1 MNKRLSSIVSILL
14 RKNDYVTIDSI
25 SKELKVCNK
34 TIRNDLVTLDNWLRE
49 MSLDLDKKPGVG
61 VAILGDEDIK
71 LRILNDVVSKENV
84 IESYSPEDR
93 KLYILKK
100 LFSSNSTIKLQSLS
114 KELYVSR
121 ATIHKDLISVE
132 VWLKRHKISLIRNSD
147 YFLFIEGKEKN
158 IRKAICSLIQMEME
172 FTNLSKLLQSNDK
185 TTSEPQFTSIE
196 NLIDIDFINL
206 QNIVLSVDSL
216 SKYNLSDDSLMQLL
230 ILIAVSM
237 RRIETGHSLTLS
249 HDFLE
254 ELRSLKEFNMAKD
267 LTSSLE
273 ANFDAPWSDDEAGH
287 ILVNILGSKTN
298 IASHDS
304 FLKEG
309 LSDIYNNEATTIAKE
324 LISCWENDLK
334 IPLTKDSKLLC
345 SLRSHLNPAITRIKY
360 GLPLNN
366 PLLSDIYDTYPN
378 TFKTVKRSAYIFK
391 RILDV
396 DINDDE
402 IGYLTLHLAC
412 SIDRL
417 KEPLKTVV
425 VCHSGVGACE
435 LLLNKLN
442 FEFNELK
449 VIALKSATSLAS
461 FSLSGV
467 DLIISTVPLDI
478 DSDIRNI
485 TINPLLTKSDM
496 LRLKVVI
503 KEIYSQ
509 KNSPEK

>member
-196 NLIDIDFINL
+196 NLIDIDFIKL

-366 PLLSDIYDTYPN
+366 PLQ
-378 TFKTVKRSAYIFK
+378 
-391 RILDV
+391 
-396 DINDDE
+396 
-402 IGYLTLHLAC
+402 IGRAH
-412 SIDRL
+412 
-417 KEPLKTVV
+417 V
-425 VCHSGVGACE
+425 
-435 LLLNKLN
+435 
-442 FEFNELK
+442 
-449 VIALKSATSLAS
+449 
-461 FSLSGV
+461 
-467 DLIISTVPLDI
+467 
-478 DSDIRNI
+478 
-485 TINPLLTKSDM
+485 
-496 LRLKVVI
+496 
-503 KEIYSQ
+503 
-509 KNSPEK
+509 

>member
-1 MNKRLSSIVSILL
+1 MCIR
-14 RKNDYVTIDSI
+14 DS
-25 SKELKVCNK
+25 
-34 TIRNDLVTLDNWLRE
+34 
-49 MSLDLDKKPGVG
+49 
-61 VAILGDEDIK
+61 
-71 LRILNDVVSKENV
+71 
-84 IESYSPEDR
+84 
-93 KLYILKK
+93 
-100 LFSSNSTIKLQSLS
+100 
-114 KELYVSR
+114 
-121 ATIHKDLISVE
+121 
-132 VWLKRHKISLIRNSD
+132 
-147 YFLFIEGKEKN
+147 
-158 IRKAICSLIQMEME
+158 
-172 FTNLSKLLQSNDK
+172 
-185 TTSEPQFTSIE
+185 
-196 NLIDIDFINL
+196 
-206 QNIVLSVDSL
+206 
-216 SKYNLSDDSLMQLL
+216 
-230 ILIAVSM
+230 
-237 RRIETGHSLTLS
+237 
-249 HDFLE
+249 
-254 ELRSLKEFNMAKD
+254 
-267 LTSSLE
+267 
-273 ANFDAPWSDDEAGH
+273 
-287 ILVNILGSKTN
+287 
-298 IASHDS
+298 
-304 FLKEG
+304 
-309 LSDIYNNEATTIAKE
+309 TIAKE